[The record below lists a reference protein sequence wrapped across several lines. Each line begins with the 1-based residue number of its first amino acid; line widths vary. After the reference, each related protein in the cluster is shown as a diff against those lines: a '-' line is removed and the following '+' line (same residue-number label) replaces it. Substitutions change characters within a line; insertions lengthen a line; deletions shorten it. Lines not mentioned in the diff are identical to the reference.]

1 MPKRQGWP
9 KTLDPDTKCSRGHGF
24 LDMCRQVG
32 SFNKRGDSSGWSKE
46 HDGYIGPLHRQ
57 DGEWRRHGGTSN
69 HERHSGGDR
78 HTSNAVAG
86 GSSRRGERHSPQSEH
101 SRQAT
106 ANAAAQ
112 VGNSLHGS
120 SSNHGSNSSNGRQ
133 ANMNAAAQAGG
144 SLHGS
149 SSARS
154 SRSRNSGQA
163 FRDEI
168 DRGRPRRPQS
178 PPSPPGFRRNDRFD

>member
-1 MPKRQGWP
+1 MPKRHGWP

-32 SFNKRGDSSGWSKE
+32 SFNKRGDSYGWSKE
-46 HDGYIGPLHRQ
+46 HGGYIGPLHYQ
-57 DGEWRRHGGTSN
+57 DGEWRRHGGTL
-69 HERHSGGDR
+69 RQDRQSGGGR
-78 HTSNAVAG
+78 QASNAVAG
-86 GSSRRGERHSPQSEH
+86 GSNPRGERHSNS
-101 SRQAT
+101 
-106 ANAAAQ
+106 
-112 VGNSLHGS
+112 GNS
-120 SSNHGSNSSNGRQ
+120 RQ